1 MKKISNLF
9 FSMTTMGILLLVFA
23 ASIGTATFIEND
35 FGTLAAKAV
44 VYNAVWFEV
53 LLGLLA
59 INLIA
64 NIFRYRMFRK
74 EKFTIFLFH
83 FAFLIILLGAAIT
96 RFISYEG
103 ILHLREGKTSNEMFS
118 DRTYVISSFKEDG
131 KDIVKD
137 KHVLLSVLTPHEF
150 HEVIKVNDKK
160 VELKSERFIAHARE
174 VVRQSQNGEPIVLL
188 VASSGQGRKNLYL
201 KAGQTEQ
208 ISNYKVHFGDSPIP
222 GAINILINGS
232 SLNIIAPDSIKTMPM
247 GAGKSDI
254 YAPNTVQSF
263 AQRYLYTIGK
273 LNLVQTGYYQK
284 GKVDFMPGG
293 KKNSGLMD
301 VVWIKAKSGSETKE
315 IALQGGKGFRGIP
328 AKLSINGVTINLRYG
343 AKDIKLPFSIK
354 LRDFQLERYPG
365 SRSPSSYASQITVID
380 TKDHKTFPYH
390 IYMNHVLNY
399 KGYRFFQSSYDQDEK
414 GSILSVNHDYWG
426 TFFTYAGYIL
436 LTLGMFLSLLNK
448 NSYFAFLGRYLK
460 KINSGSKKVKTL
472 LILLSFTTF
481 TGVTVNAQNP
491 HSHFSQETPVA
502 INKEQAKKFG
512 ELLVQ
517 TTGGRVEPVNTLASE
532 ILRKI
537 TRKSSFKG
545 MNPDQV
551 LLGMLSQP
559 MTWQTVP
566 MIKVSDKK
574 LAKLIGIKG
583 KYASYLNFIN
593 MKSGTY
599 KLQKYVEQAYERQPA
614 HRDMFD
620 KEVMKVDERMNIA
633 YMIYTGKLLKMI
645 PDPKNAEHPWYSPAS
660 KVTGLT
666 GRDSLMVVS
675 VIPEYLKAL
684 TQGKYGLANELLTAF
699 SQYQRKFGASI
710 IPSESKIKAE
720 LLYNRLLIFFRL
732 AMFYG
737 LIGFAL
743 LILVFADILKPSKVL
758 RFIMRIFFWVIVVS
772 FLYQTFGLALRWY
785 ISGHAPWSNGYES
798 MIYIGWVT
806 MLAGILF
813 SRKSMMTVAA
823 TTLLVSIILFVAH
836 LSWMDPEITNLV
848 PVLKSYW
855 LTIHVSVI
863 TASYGFLALG
873 ALLGFFNMVLMILKT
888 PKNYSRI
895 EEKIGHLTAISERT
909 IIVGLYML
917 TIGTFL
923 GGVWANESWGRYW
936 GWDPKETWALVSVL
950 VYSFIVH
957 MRFIPGLKS
966 RYTFNLASVIGY
978 FSILMT
984 YFGVNYYLSGMH
996 SYAKGDPVPIP
1007 DFVYYTIGI
1016 IILIAIAAY
1025 NKEEKVKRWK
1035 EKEV

>member
-1 MKKISNLF
+1 
-9 FSMTTMGILLLVFA
+9 MTTMGILLLVFA

-35 FGTLAAKAV
+35 FGTMAAKAV

-64 NIFRYRMFRK
+64 NIFRYRMYRK

-83 FAFLIILLGAAIT
+83 FAFLVILLGAAIT

-103 ILHLREGKTSNEMFS
+103 ILHLREGKTSDEMFS

-150 HEVIKVNDKK
+150 HEVIKVNNKK
-160 VELKSERFIAHARE
+160 IELKSERFIAHARE
-174 VVRQSQNGEPIVLL
+174 VVKQSQNGEPIVLL

-208 ISNYKVHFGDSPIP
+208 ISSYKVHFGDSPIP
-222 GAINILINGS
+222 GAINILLSGS
-232 SLNIIAPDSIKTMPM
+232 NLNIIAPDSIKTMPM
-247 GAGKSDI
+247 GAGKSNI
-254 YAPNTVQSF
+254 YAPNTIQPF
-263 AQRYLYTIGK
+263 AQRFLYTIGK

-284 GKVDFMPGG
+284 GKIDFIPGG

-301 VVWIKAKSGSETKE
+301 VVWIKAKSGKETKE

-328 AKLSINGVTINLRYG
+328 AKLSINGVSINLRYG

-436 LTLGMFLSLLNK
+436 LALGMFLSLLNK
-448 NSYFAFLGRYLK
+448 NSYFSFLGRYLK
-460 KINSGSKKVKTL
+460 KINSGGKKVKTL
-472 LILLSFTTF
+472 LILLSLTTF
-481 TGVTVNAQNP
+481 TGFTVNAQNP
-491 HSHFSQETPVA
+491 HSHFAEGTPIA

-517 TTGGRVEPVNTLASE
+517 TSGGRVEPVNTLASE

-537 TRKSSFKG
+537 TRKSNFKG

-566 MIKVSDKK
+566 MIRISDKK

-583 KYASYLNFIN
+583 KYASYLNFID
-593 MKSGTY
+593 MKNGTY
-599 KLQKYVEQAYERQPA
+599 KLQKYVEQAYEKQPV

-633 YMIYTGKLLKMI
+633 YMVYTGQLLKMI
-645 PDPKNAEHPWYSPAS
+645 PDQKDANHPWYSPAS

-684 TQGKYGLANELLTAF
+684 TQEKYGLANELLNAF

-720 LLYNRLLIFFRL
+720 LLYNRLMIFFRL

-737 LIGFAL
+737 LIGFIL

-855 LTIHVSVI
+855 LTIHVSII

-1016 IILIAIAAY
+1016 IILVAIAAY

-1035 EKEV
+1035 EKN